1 MSRTPKVALLV
12 LGLGLLASRTAGA
25 QALGAVP
32 VTATVG
38 SAAPATNQLEV
49 GRLIT
54 DWRVHPRAQTERLT
68 EYGRLE
74 LIPPPPASPVRPPE
88 PMVVTI
94 QYLRN

>member
-1 MSRTPKVALLV
+1 MSRTPKVAVLV
-12 LGLGLLASRTAGA
+12 LGLGLFASRTAKA

-38 SAAPATNQLEV
+38 SAAPATNHLEV
-49 GRLIT
+49 GRLVSE
-54 DWRVHPRAQTERLT
+54 WRVHPRAETKRST

-74 LIPPPPASPVRPPE
+74 LIPPPPGSPVRSAE
-88 PMVVTI
+88 AIVVTI